1 MQKHE
6 VDITDYNLAAAREAL
21 EERARSTYHDLCA
34 LEEQEAALEAAV
46 RTAQDGLWVVQA
58 QYPALN

>member
-1 MQKHE
+1 M
-6 VDITDYNLAAAREAL
+6 
-21 EERARSTYHDLCA
+21 RSTYHDLRA

-46 RTAQDGLWVVQA
+46 RTAQDVLRVVQA